1 MKKRENNCMTKN
13 GKNSFFKNYYM
24 FFILFIVVLIFFMKT
39 TKANDDLIYSEYLV
53 DRNLKQFLIFRYENW
68 TSRLIIETILVLIC
82 SKVPYTIFCFLSSAT
97 YVIMTIILSK
107 IFNKEQNKN
116 INIFLCFLVLLYP
129 LSHLGSAGY
138 MATSVNYLL
147 PLTCLFYSI
156 YVVLQIINSEKISK
170 ISYIIAIITTLIA
183 CNMEQ
188 MCIVYVGYLFFAELY
203 IIINKKSNKKNW
215 YLILLFAISIIELIF
230 IAKCPGNSN
239 RYNEEIENWYNE
251 YVNYGL
257 TSKIYLGIV
266 PTAKDILNQK
276 IIFTT
281 FTLFLMIYTFYKTKN
296 KSLRALAVIDFS
308 FFLVIGTLKKLTA
321 SIFPNTNKIYNI
333 IDDTGINGQLTDM
346 PNLICLA
353 MILFVSFT
361 LIYLLYKVF
370 DNNLIYPL
378 ILFGGFVSRLM
389 MGFSP
394 TVFASSS
401 RTSIILYFSAL
412 VLSLIIYR
420 ELYNSKD
427 IKNRNV
433 IECLNYLVI
442 VLALGQYLDE
452 IFSLI

>member
-1 MKKRENNCMTKN
+1 MKKRENNCVTKN

-24 FFILFIVVLIFFMKT
+24 FFILFAVVLIFFMKT
-39 TKANDDLIYSEYLV
+39 TKNGDDIIYSGYLV
-53 DRNLKQFLIFRYENW
+53 DRSLKQFLIFRYENW

-82 SKVPYTIFCFLSSAT
+82 SKVPYTIFCFLNSAT

-116 INIFLCFLVLLYP
+116 INIFLCFIVLLYP
-129 LSHLGSAGY
+129 LSHLGSTGY
-138 MATSVNYLL
+138 MATSINYLL

-156 YVVLQIINSEKISK
+156 YVVLQIINSEKVSK
-170 ISYIIAIITTLIA
+170 ISYIIAIITSLIA

-188 MCIVYVGYLFFAELY
+188 MCIVYVGYLFFVELY

-230 IAKCPGNSN
+230 IAKCPGNLN

-257 TSKIYLGIV
+257 PCKINLGIV

-321 SIFPNTNKIYNI
+321 SIFSNINKIYNI
-333 IDDTGINGQLTDM
+333 IDATGINGQLTDM

-420 ELYNSKD
+420 ELYNNKD
-427 IKNRNV
+427 IKNKNV

-452 IFSLI
+452 TFLLL

>member
-1 MKKRENNCMTKN
+1 MKKRENNCVTKN

-24 FFILFIVVLIFFMKT
+24 FFILFAVVLMFFMKT
-39 TKANDDLIYSEYLV
+39 TKDNDDLIYSEYLV
-53 DRNLKQFLIFRYENW
+53 DRSLKQFLIFRYENW

-82 SKVPYTIFCFLSSAT
+82 SKVPYTIFCFLNSAT

-116 INIFLCFLVLLYP
+116 INIFLCFIVLLYP
-129 LSHLGSAGY
+129 LSHLGSTGY
-138 MATSVNYLL
+138 MATSINYLL

-156 YVVLQIINSEKISK
+156 YVVLQIINSEKVSK
-170 ISYIIAIITTLIA
+170 ISYIIAIITSLIA

-188 MCIVYVGYLFFAELY
+188 MCIVYTGFFFFVELY

-230 IAKCPGNSN
+230 IAKCPGNLN

-257 TSKIYLGIV
+257 PCKIYLGIV

-321 SIFPNTNKIYNI
+321 SIFSNINKIYNI
-333 IDDTGINGQLTDM
+333 IDATGINGQLTDM